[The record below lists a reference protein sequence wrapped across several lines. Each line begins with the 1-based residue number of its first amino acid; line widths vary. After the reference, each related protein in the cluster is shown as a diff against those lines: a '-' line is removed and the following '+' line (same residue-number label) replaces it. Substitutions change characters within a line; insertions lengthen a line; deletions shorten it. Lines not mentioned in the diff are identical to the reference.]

1 MKLLPICL
9 IAGVL
14 LTFFSG
20 CNGSGY
26 YTPTQEYAHSAGY
39 DPTPHIYGT
48 RY

>member
-26 YTPTQEYAHSAGY
+26 YTPSQAYAQHAEY
-39 DPTPHIYGT
+39 DPTGHLS
-48 RY
+48 RYNY